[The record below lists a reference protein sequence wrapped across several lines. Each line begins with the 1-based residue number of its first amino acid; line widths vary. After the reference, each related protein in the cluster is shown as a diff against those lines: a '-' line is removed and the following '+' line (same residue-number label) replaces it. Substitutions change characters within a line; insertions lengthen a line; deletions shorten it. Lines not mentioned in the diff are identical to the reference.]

1 MGETGETV
9 ETGAVRQRVAN
20 IAWVGVLLV
29 VVVLALLTVFAVRYA
44 TTVDTMRTW
53 IEERG
58 VVVGEIPQGAAEDVA
73 VGQVARVRVAGDWHE
88 GRVAEVSEEA
98 MSAKDEGDNGEGRYV
113 RVGVVLDADG
123 VELPTDEPFELRII
137 TGWRLP

>member
-1 MGETGETV
+1 LGETGETV
-9 ETGAVRQRVAN
+9 ETGSVRQRVAN

-53 IEERG
+53 VEEQG
-58 VVVGEIPQGAAEDVA
+58 VIVGEIAEGAAEDVA
-73 VGQVARVRVAGDWHE
+73 VGQMARVRVAGDWYE
-88 GRVAEVSEEA
+88 GRVAEVAEEA
-98 MSAKDEGDNGEGRYV
+98 VLAGDEGSNSERPYV
-113 RVGVVLDADG
+113 RIGVALDAEG
-123 VELPTDEPFELRII
+123 VELPTDEPVELRII